1 MRKAIISITFLLIAT
16 LSYCQNTYHK
26 KIVLD
31 NKDTVVA
38 ITETQLQD
46 INECFYQRD
55 EMSIDVD
62 SMAYLLAMQSL
73 SISRQSKINKQLVLK
88 NTKLLSDYSD
98 AVKMYELEKKITE
111 YKEQELKAAKKKQ
124 IKMMVGGFSVGIGTA
139 AIVYTIV
146 SINNK

>member
-1 MRKAIISITFLLIAT
+1 MRKAIILITFLLTVT
-16 LSYCQNTYHK
+16 LSYCQNTYPQ
-26 KIVLD
+26 KIVL

-38 ITETQLQD
+38 ITETQLQH

-55 EMSIDVD
+55 GMRSDAD
-62 SMAYLLAMQSL
+62 SMAYLLSMQSL
-73 SISRQSKINKQLVLK
+73 SISRQSNINKKLVLK
-88 NTKLLSDYSD
+88 NTKLLADYLD
-98 AVKMYELEKKITE
+98 AIKLYELEKQITY

-146 SINNK
+146 SINKK

>member
-1 MRKAIISITFLLIAT
+1 MIVT
-16 LSYCQNTYHK
+16 LSYCQNTYPQ
-26 KIVLD
+26 KIVL

-38 ITETQLQD
+38 ITETQLQH

-55 EMSIDVD
+55 GMRSDAD
-62 SMAYLLAMQSL
+62 SMAYLLSMQSL
-73 SISRQSKINKQLVLK
+73 SISRQSNINKKLVLK
-88 NTKLLSDYSD
+88 NTKLLADYLD
-98 AVKMYELEKKITE
+98 AIKLYELEKQITY

-146 SINNK
+146 SINKK

>member
-1 MRKAIISITFLLIAT
+1 MRKAIILITFLLIVT
-16 LSYCQNTYHK
+16 LSYCQNTYPQ
-26 KIVLD
+26 KIVL

-38 ITETQLQD
+38 ITETQLQH

-55 EMSIDVD
+55 GMRSDAD
-62 SMAYLLAMQSL
+62 SMAYLLSMQSL
-73 SISRQSKINKQLVLK
+73 SISRQSNINKKLVLK
-88 NTKLLSDYSD
+88 NTKLLADYLD
-98 AVKMYELEKKITE
+98 AIKLYELEKQITY

-146 SINNK
+146 SINKK

>member
-1 MRKAIISITFLLIAT
+1 MRKAIILIIFLLTVT
-16 LSYCQNTYHK
+16 LSYCQNTYPQ
-26 KIVLD
+26 KIVL

-38 ITETQLQD
+38 ITETQLQH

-55 EMSIDVD
+55 GMRADAD
-62 SMAYLLAMQSL
+62 SMAYLLSMQSL
-73 SISRQSKINKQLVLK
+73 SISRQSNINKKLVLK
-88 NTKLLSDYSD
+88 NTKLLADYLD
-98 AVKMYELEKKITE
+98 AIKLYELEKQITY

-146 SINNK
+146 SINKK

>member
-1 MRKAIISITFLLIAT
+1 MTEKA
-16 LSYCQNTYHK
+16 
-26 KIVLD
+26 
-31 NKDTVVA
+31 
-38 ITETQLQD
+38 
-46 INECFYQRD
+46 
-55 EMSIDVD
+55 D
-62 SMAYLLAMQSL
+62 SMTYLLAMQSL

-98 AVKMYELEKKITE
+98 AMKMYEMEKQIAE

>member
-1 MRKAIISITFLLIAT
+1 
-16 LSYCQNTYHK
+16 
-26 KIVLD
+26 
-31 NKDTVVA
+31 
-38 ITETQLQD
+38 
-46 INECFYQRD
+46 
-55 EMSIDVD
+55 MSTDVD
-62 SMAYLLAMQSL
+62 SMSYLLAMQSL
-73 SISRQSKINKQLVLK
+73 SIYRQSKINKELILK

-98 AVKMYELEKKITE
+98 VTKIYELEKKITE

>member
-1 MRKAIISITFLLIAT
+1 MRKAIILITFLLTVT
-16 LSYCQNTYHK
+16 LSYCQNTYPQ
-26 KIVLD
+26 KIVL

-38 ITETQLQD
+38 ITETQLQH

-55 EMSIDVD
+55 GMRSDAD
-62 SMAYLLAMQSL
+62 SMAYLLSMQSL
-73 SISRQSKINKQLVLK
+73 SISRQSNINKKLVLK
-88 NTKLLSDYSD
+88 NTKLLADYLD
-98 AVKMYELEKKITE
+98 VIKLYELEKQITY

-146 SINNK
+146 SINSK